1 MAEDNEGKM
10 GALRGWRGMLAL
22 GGKVIILAQIFTI
35 EGCCFLSHVT
45 SFFMNIIKILS
56 ALFGTSSARKIK
68 KMRPMLARINT
79 LESEMKGLRD
89 DDFVSRMNTYRQRH
103 ENGEPLDSLLPEVF
117 ALTREASARATG
129 MRHYDVQMIGGISL
143 HQGKIAEMKT
153 GEGKTLVAT
162 LPLALNALSGK
173 GCHLVTVNDYL
184 ARRDA
189 EWMGKIYRFL
199 GLSVGTITHELS
211 DAQRRRNYACD
222 ITYGTNNEFGFDYL
236 RDNMKFTLEEYV
248 QRELHY
254 GIVDEVDS
262 ILIDEA
268 RTPLIISGSSD
279 DSIEMY
285 YVVDAIMPKLQKG
298 LHFSV
303 DEKSRTVVLSDEGV
317 ERVERLLQV
326 QNLYDPKNILILHH
340 VTQALRAHA
349 VYKKDVDYMVKS
361 GEVLIIDEFTGR
373 ALPGRRWSDGLH
385 QAVEAKEKV
394 KIEPESQTL
403 ASISFQNYFR
413 LYKKLAGMTGTA
425 ETEAAEFHKTYKL
438 DVTVIPTNKKVS
450 RTDYNDVVYRTEK
463 EKFEAVMDEIED
475 CYGRGQPV
483 LVGTVSIER
492 SEILHKMLTRR
503 KIPHQ
508 VLNAKHDEKEAE
520 IVAQAGRKGTI
531 TIATNMAGRGTDIIL
546 GGNPEP
552 FVESILEQHG
562 VDVTTMESSRFVKE
576 ALRGDE
582 SKAREMGKALAD
594 LSEHD
599 FKRIFDRRNEW
610 KKEAQEVVAAGGL
623 FILGTERHESRRI
636 DNQLRGRSGRQ
647 GDPGASRFYLSLE
660 DDLMRRFGSERLSDW
675 MGAMGMEEGEPI
687 EHRMVTR
694 AIESAQNKVEAHN
707 FEIRKHL
714 LEYDDVMDI
723 QRKTIYRLRREI
735 LSSEDVH
742 ENILDMMEDV
752 LVMLRE
758 RLCPNK
764 TPVDMWELDSLEEAC
779 FGLFHLRPE
788 IDEDVLIASNNPHE
802 AIEQMLW
809 KQIEQQYEKRER
821 EMGGPLLRQVERELY
836 LMDIDDLWKDHLK
849 AIDHLREGINL
860 QGYRQID
867 PKLVYKKE
875 AFQMFQELLERIKT
889 AVVEKLFHVEVR
901 SQEQLEEAIEERRR
915 QSEHEFE
922 LSHTSIDGEGNEIEE
937 PQKPVTVR
945 RERPKV
951 GRNDPCWCGSGQK
964 YKKCHGK
971 DEKDKA
977 NP

>member
-1 MAEDNEGKM
+1 M
-10 GALRGWRGMLAL
+10 
-22 GGKVIILAQIFTI
+22 
-35 EGCCFLSHVT
+35 S
-45 SFFMNIIKILS
+45 IIKILS
-56 ALFGTSSARKIK
+56 SLFGTSSARKIK
-68 KMRPMLARINT
+68 KMRPVLARINT
-79 LESEMKGLRD
+79 LESEMKSLRD
-89 DDFVSRMNTYRQRH
+89 DEFVSRMNTYRQRH
-103 ENGEPLDSLLPEVF
+103 ENGEALDSLLPEVF

-236 RDNMKFTLEEYV
+236 RDNMKFALEEYV

-268 RTPLIISGSSD
+268 RTPLIISGPSD

-450 RTDYNDVVYRTEK
+450 RTDYNDVVYRTER

-475 CYGRGQPV
+475 CYQRGQPV

-562 VDVTTMESSRFVKE
+562 ADVATMESSRFVKE

-599 FKRIFDRRNEW
+599 FKRIFERRDEW
-610 KKEAQEVVAAGGL
+610 KKEALEVVAAGGL

-660 DDLMRRFGSERLSDW
+660 DDLMRRFGSDRLSDW

-742 ENILDMMEDV
+742 ENVLDMMEDV

-821 EMGGPLLRQVERELY
+821 EMGKPLLRQVERELY

-915 QSEHEFE
+915 QSEHELE
-922 LSHTSIDGEGNEIEE
+922 LSHTHIDGEGNEIEE

>member
-1 MAEDNEGKM
+1 M
-10 GALRGWRGMLAL
+10 
-22 GGKVIILAQIFTI
+22 
-35 EGCCFLSHVT
+35 S
-45 SFFMNIIKILS
+45 IIKILGS
-56 ALFGTSSARKIK
+56 LFGTSSGRKIK
-68 KMRPMLARINT
+68 KMRPLLTRINS
-79 LESEMKGLRD
+79 LENDMKALRD
-89 DDFVSRMNTYRQRH
+89 EEFVPRMNAYRQRH
-103 ENGEPLDSLLPEVF
+103 ENGESLDSLLPEVF
-117 ALTREASARATG
+117 ALTREASVRATG
-129 MRHYDVQMIGGISL
+129 MRHYDVQMIGGITL

-162 LPLALNALSGK
+162 LPLCLNALSGK
-173 GCHLVTVNDYL
+173 GTHLVTVNDYL

-189 EWMGKIYRFL
+189 DWMSKIYRYL

-211 DAQRRRNYACD
+211 DTQRRRNYACD

-236 RDNMKFTLEEYV
+236 RDNMKFGLDEYV
-248 QRELHY
+248 QRELNY
-254 GIVDEVDS
+254 AIVDEVDS

-268 RTPLIISGSSD
+268 RTPLIISGTSD
-279 DSIEMY
+279 DSTEMY
-285 YVVDAIMPKLQKG
+285 FVVDAIMPRLQKG

-303 DEKSRTVVLSDEGV
+303 DEKSRSVVLTDEGV
-317 ERVERLLQV
+317 ERVEKLLQV
-326 QNLYDPKNILILHH
+326 QNLYEPNNILLLHH

-361 GEVLIIDEFTGR
+361 GEVMIIDEFTGR

-413 LYKKLAGMTGTA
+413 LYSKLAGMTGTA

-438 DVTVIPTNKKVS
+438 DVTVIPTNKKIA
-450 RTDYNDVVYRTEK
+450 RMDYNDVVYRTER
-463 EKFEAVMDEIED
+463 EKFEAVIDELEE
-475 CYGRGQPV
+475 CHKRGQPV

-520 IVAQAGRKGTI
+520 IVSQAGRKGSI

-552 FVESILEQHG
+552 FVESILEQHN
-562 VDVTTMESSRFVKE
+562 VDTGTMESTLFVKE
-576 ALRGDE
+576 ALKGDE
-582 SKAREMGKALAD
+582 KKARTMGKELASISD
-594 LSEHD
+594 HD
-599 FKRIFDRRNEW
+599 FKRIFERRDEW
-610 KKEAQEVVAAGGL
+610 KREATEVLSAGGL

-660 DDLMRRFGSERLSDW
+660 DDLMRRFGSERLSEW
-675 MGAMGMEEGEPI
+675 MGAMGMQEGEPI

-723 QRKTIYRLRREI
+723 QRKTIYRLRRE
-735 LSSEDVH
+735 LLASEDVH
-742 ENILDMMEDV
+742 ENVLDMIEDV
-752 LVMLRE
+752 IVVLRN
-758 RLCPNK
+758 RFCPDK
-764 TPVDMWELDSLEEAC
+764 TPVDMWEFEALEENC
-779 FGLFHLRPE
+779 FGLFHFRPK
-788 IDEDVLIASNNPHE
+788 ILLDHLISANDPHE
-802 AIEQMLW
+802 EVENLLWTQVEEQY
-809 KQIEQQYEKRER
+809 KQRER
-821 EMGGPLLRQVERELY
+821 ELGPKLLRQVERELY
-836 LMDIDDLWKDHLK
+836 LMDIDELWKDHLK

-875 AFQMFQELLERIKT
+875 AYQMFEELLERIKT
-889 AVVEKLFHVEVR
+889 AVVEKLFHVEVQ

-915 QSEHEFE
+915 HNEVEMQMEHAGF
-922 LSHTSIDGEGNEIEE
+922 DGEDGDIGE
-937 PQKPVTVR
+937 PDKPATVR

-951 GRNDPCWCGSGQK
+951 GRNDPCWCGSGKK

-971 DEKDKA
+971 DEKGKSA
-977 NP
+977 S